1 MPVELSFPADAEL
14 GQIYSEVGS
23 PVYQFN
29 GYAWNCIGLTA
40 TVPPSNFYNYNFS
53 HGSID
58 PVDSTTYYIGDFPD
72 LQPSS
77 TISNSFGIVSQV
89 NGVIDSLSHTIAIV
103 GATSDSSEHSIIE
116 IHNITQ
122 GSSVTVANEV
132 HHSLSGAQYNYTD
145 FSLSV
150 SQDDIIQIRWI
161 TPIWIINPTQ
171 VRQRFTLKI
180 TNL

>member
-1 MPVELSFPADAEL
+1 MPELVFPKHPEP
-14 GQIYSEVGS
+14 GQIYSETGS
-23 PVYQFN
+23 PVYKFN
-29 GYAWNCIGLTA
+29 GYAWDCIGLTSS
-40 TVPPSNFYNYNFS
+40 TEILNFSSYSFS

-58 PVDSTTYYIGDFPD
+58 PVDSTTYHIGDFPD

-77 TISNSFGIVSQV
+77 ISSDSFGIISQA
-89 NGVIDSLSHTIAIV
+89 NGTIDSLSHTISIV

-116 IHNITQ
+116 IHNLTQ
-122 GSSVTVANEV
+122 GTSVVASNEV
-132 HHSLSGAQYNYTD
+132 HHSLAGAQYNYTG

-150 SQDDIIQIRWI
+150 SQNDIIQIRWI
-161 TPIWIINPTQ
+161 TPIWVINPTQ